1 MLAMAQLDSLA
12 VDGRAELVARGKM
25 DATSGIL
32 SGCNSRPSVT
42 QVAPLKIEQPERN
55 GRQQQ

>member
-1 MLAMAQLDSLA
+1 MLAMAQPDSLA
-12 VDGRAELVARGKM
+12 LESRAELVAWGKM
-25 DATSGIL
+25 DATSVTL